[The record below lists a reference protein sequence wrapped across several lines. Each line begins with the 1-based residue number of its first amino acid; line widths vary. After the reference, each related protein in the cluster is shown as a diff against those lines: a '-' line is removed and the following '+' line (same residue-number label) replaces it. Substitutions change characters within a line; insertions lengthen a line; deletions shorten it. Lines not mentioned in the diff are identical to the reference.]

1 MENTNLS
8 NLSRSFSEPSPV
20 YTKMLPRLQRMMDV
34 YGGNETMR
42 EANEKYLPKL
52 NVDSLESYYAR
63 LNALAIENSVRDAV
77 EGYVGRIFSKPATL
91 GKDWEA
97 HASAKQWW
105 EDIDRKGNNGNSF
118 FRRVVAM
125 GIRDG
130 ISWVFV
136 DMPLNDAQT
145 LYEERKAGIRP
156 YCTFYSAAD
165 VIFVLADDQ
174 GRIIDFRVKEDVSS
188 VDEVGRMNTDT
199 RYRRYTPGL
208 CQVYKEDGTMLA
220 EMQMS
225 FSPERGVPVVPYITD
240 PEPGADFYVK
250 PPLMDMADLQ
260 IRLWQS
266 TGEQQNCL
274 RIARCPFLFGTG
286 LHIGKEKVTIGAET
300 LFHSD
305 NADASLQWVEI
316 SGGSL
321 SAGDKDIENIQ
332 KAIEAEGLKP
342 LISSVGNRTATEVST
357 GEARAT
363 SPLRKMAADA
373 QDMIEN
379 VLRFMDIWVNGEN
392 NNTDG
397 WSISLNSNF
406 DIALAESATLAELRF
421 AVTNHMITKQTYLAE
436 LKRRDIVSEDVD
448 INVELE
454 ALAAAGHGE
463 DI

>member
-1 MENTNLS
+1 MEYTNLS
-8 NLSRSFSEPSPV
+8 KSYSEPSPV
-20 YTKMLPRLQRMMDV
+20 YAKMSPRLQRMKDV

-42 EANEKYLPKL
+42 EAGEVYLRML
-52 NVDSLESYYAR
+52 TVDTAESYRAR

-77 EGYVGRIFSKPATL
+77 EGYVGRIFSKPTTL

-97 HASAKQWW
+97 HAEAKKWW
-105 EDIDRKGNNGNSF
+105 EDIDRKGNNGDSF
-118 FRRVVAM
+118 FRRVVSM

-136 DMPLNDAQT
+136 DMPLNNAQT
-145 LYEERKAGIRP
+145 LYEERQSGIRP
-156 YCTFYSAAD
+156 YCTFYSATD

-174 GRIIDFRVKEDVSS
+174 GRITDFRVKEEVTS
-188 VDEVGRMNTDT
+188 VDGNGRMDTET

-208 CQVYKEDGTMLA
+208 CQVYQEDGTMLA
-220 EMQMS
+220 EITMS
-225 FSPERGVPVVPYITD
+225 FSPERGVSVVPYITD

-274 RIARCPFLFGTG
+274 SIARCPFLFGTG
-286 LHIGKEKVTIGAET
+286 LQIGKEKVEIGAEI
-300 LFHSD
+300 LFHSEQT
-305 NADASLQWVEI
+305 DASLRWVEI

-342 LISSVGNRTATEVST
+342 LISSSGNRTATEVST
-357 GEARAT
+357 DEARAI
-363 SPLRKMAADA
+363 SPLRKMADDA
-373 QDMIEN
+373 KDMIEN
-379 VLRFMDIWVNGEN
+379 VLRFMDIWVNGETS
-392 NNTDG
+392 NTDG
-397 WSISLNSNF
+397 WSITLNSNF

-421 AVTNHMITKQTYLAE
+421 AVTNQMITKQTYLAE
-436 LKRRDIVSEDVD
+436 LKRRDIVSDDVD
-448 INVELE
+448 INAELE